1 MISKIKGNDKV
12 TELAKIK
19 FIFEKLVEIDQMNVI
34 IQRCN

>member
-12 TELAKIK
+12 TELAKIN
-19 FIFEKLVEIDQMNVI
+19 FIFDKLVEVDEMNAI